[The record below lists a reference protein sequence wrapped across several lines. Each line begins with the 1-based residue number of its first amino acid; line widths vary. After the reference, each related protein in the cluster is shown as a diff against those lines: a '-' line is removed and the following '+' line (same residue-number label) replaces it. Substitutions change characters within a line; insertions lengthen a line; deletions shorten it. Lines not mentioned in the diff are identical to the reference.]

1 MSQPENRNS
10 KWNRREKITSDA
22 EADAVD
28 GEEHEL
34 VDVEQTNEADWYS
47 QEIDEDADEYDLSLK
62 FEDFAPAWLQK
73 AKGLYDSNPEWS
85 MASAIGVVALTLT
98 TLLFLSMPPSHEE
111 PVVEVPEAEIPLI
124 LEPTVTYQNFED
136 EPIDSRVEVDPEL
149 MLPVEIVET
158 DALLVS
164 FGNLPEAIVEHRI
177 PEEPQPQ
184 LTLPDFNFTP
194 EPPAAA
200 PELAMQVQKIQ
211 IIEREMLDPSIDD
224 LFVVEANPT
233 AVTQPQQLEPGDRLL
248 FDESWQ
254 RIDLVRAD
262 QQSEPA
268 IRPTLYH
275 ERFPGGE
282 HVQVGREQPQERSEL
297 DHLTRVTAPNN
308 QEQLEIEIR
317 KQSPREG
324 TSQKLLTYSIL
335 VKNGGST
342 PAFDVQVEET
352 ISPTASLVDLSPAAE
367 VKQNRVTWKLA
378 QLAAG
383 EEREL
388 IVKVYPHQEGQIQTS
403 SAIRL
408 ASNVTSATEITAPQL
423 ALEIDGPEAVTAGEV
438 FAMDFVVTNQGERPQ
453 ADVSLNLDLPEGLTH
468 EQGRQL
474 TFKIAQLSGNE
485 SRRLRA
491 RVKAVKTGPVTSQ
504 AALVLQGRP
513 LEESSLIQQ
522 INAPL
527 PKPAVPQKQPAQAA
541 PKTVPDAA
549 PAPAPVK
556 QQAAPAQVCPCQPP
570 VYYLPVPYLM
580 P

>member
-10 KWNRREKITSDA
+10 KWNRREKITSDE

-297 DHLTRVTAPNN
+297 DHLTRVTAPTN